1 MTAIRTLVAVILF
14 AGTILG
20 VSPSPATAQVEDPFA
35 IRVESNL
42 VLVNAEVYD
51 KRHMHELTPADR
63 ECLAENA
70 RKISAL
76 PPSEPFLGQ
85 NCFRAGGIKD
95 LSPGDFHLFED
106 GIEQKIERIKAE
118 RGGSIMVRDN
128 LGMHREWSNTPGGK
142 WSTID
147 FRLLV
152 PIYNNGAHFQIAYI
166 PSNPEKGKCRHLK
179 ITVGRPYA
187 VVFAKDQYCYTE
199 HPASDPLDGTMFGA
213 QMERDLD
220 SEKRGKLPVLLGT
233 GIFYTDNKRAR
244 VDIVLEFPWDH
255 LKHEWKGLDLHA
267 MIGVFGAVYRKDHT
281 LATRFSDLAC
291 CASGSR
297 SFILTSGGDFADPY
311 YTDPVVLPSR
321 YETQIDLPPGEYTL
335 QVVVSDGKKFGR
347 VVTPLV
353 VENYDAEQLSIS
365 SLFLSKRFRDSGA
378 AAQEAA
384 AVNLAPRYV
393 PLVSRGV
400 QVTPA
405 ADANFK
411 NDEPLIAYY
420 EIYEALLDQ
429 EPQTTV
435 DVHMRI
441 VDARTGALKVAF
453 PTLDGA
459 PYQRQGK
466 TTIALGDELKI
477 GQLAKGDYRLEVQAT
492 DSAGRSTPW
501 RAAAFTIKKP

>member
-1 MTAIRTLVAVILF
+1 MTAIRTLVAVILL

-51 KRHMHELTPADR
+51 KRHMHEYTPADR
-63 ECLAENA
+63 ECSEENA
-70 RKISAL
+70 RKISEL
-76 PPSEPFLGQ
+76 PPSEPFLER
-85 NCFRAGGIKD
+85 NCVRGTGING
-95 LSPGDFHLFED
+95 LSPSDFHLFED
-106 GIEQKIERIKAE
+106 GIEQKIEQIKAK
-118 RGGSIMVRDN
+118 RGESIMARDN
-128 LGMHREWSNTPGGK
+128 LGVHREWSHTPGGK

-147 FRLLV
+147 F
-152 PIYNNGAHFQIAYI
+152 PKAPNYINGAHYQIAFT

-179 ITVGRPYA
+179 VTVGRAYA

-199 HPASDPLDGTMFGA
+199 HPSSDPLDGTTFGA

-220 SEKRGKLPVLLGT
+220 SEKRGKLPVLVGT
-233 GIFYTDNKRAR
+233 GIFYTDDRRAR
-244 VDIVLEFPWDH
+244 VEIVLEFPWDH
-255 LKHEWKGLDLHA
+255 LKHEWKDLDLHA

-291 CASGSR
+291 CSGSR
-297 SFILTSGGDFADPY
+297 SFILTSAGDFADPY
-311 YTDPVVLPSR
+311 YTDPVMLPSR
-321 YETQIDLPPGEYTL
+321 YETQIDLPAGEYSL
-335 QVVVSDGKKFGR
+335 QVLVSDGKKFGR

-353 VENYDAEQLSIS
+353 VENYDAEQLSMS
-365 SLFLSKRFRDSGA
+365 SLFLSKRFRDGGA

-400 QVTPA
+400 QVTPST
-405 ADANFK
+405 DANFK
-411 NDEPLIAYY
+411 NVEPLIAYY
-420 EIYEALLDQ
+420 EIYEPLLNQ

-466 TTIALGDELKI
+466 TTIAVGDELKV

-501 RAAAFTIKKP
+501 RTAAFTIKKP